1 MGPITH
7 LLRPMKKRYE
17 LIASISEWT
26 DPATGKKCKRTAQI
40 GTVFQS
46 PSGKLSMKLE
56 LLPLIP
62 NWSGFVAF
70 RDVAEA
76 ARGTAPTDQLEDL
89 PF

>member
-1 MGPITH
+1 
-7 LLRPMKKRYE
+7 MKKRYE
-17 LIASISEWT
+17 LFATVSEWT

-46 PSGKLSMKLE
+46 PSGRLSMKLE

-70 RDVAEA
+70 RDVAEPASPKA
-76 ARGTAPTDQLEDL
+76 ATPPEDEAPDDQDEAG